1 MGNLSVILNIF
12 TILLVGMFAYVTFL
26 AHRGTNE
33 PWLQTFKKVVS
44 VEEAMTPTPP
54 PPVVFIGQDW
64 SDVPNNSSLFGAGLT
79 SVYLTD
85 TYKQEGLEEFMNA
98 GSAVR
103 YGTEN
108 FVKKQ
113 TRDSFAAKSLATRS

>member
-12 TILLVGMFAYVTFL
+12 TIVLVGMFAYVTFL
-26 AHRGTNE
+26 AHKDKNE

-44 VEEAMTPTPP
+44 DKKAAPST
-54 PPVVFIGQDW
+54 PPVVFLGQDW
-64 SDVPNNSSLFGAGLT
+64 SETPCNDSLFGSGMT

-98 GSAVR
+98 GSTVR

-108 FVKKQ
+108 FIKKQ
-113 TRDSFAAKSLATRS
+113 KKDSFTSMTLAKK